1 MDLFCEVLFINLP
14 NLKTVN
20 NNSESQQILIK
31 SMEKSSEV
39 VAAADLPSSDWIFK
53 VVWKCLWKIAGL
65 MEDLFL
71 GSQWSIIL
79 GYRRLSVK
87 FLFTSLFPIFP
98 FLLQCFPIFRQILF
112 KMELLS
118 IGKIKKRIIT
128 MSCYVKEMRNRHA
141 VSITLWIIFGGNLM
155 DVPDVYH
162 HFSLYITLFFLS
174 L

>member
-71 GSQWSIIL
+71 SDS
-79 GYRRLSVK
+79 LS
-87 FLFTSLFPIFP
+87 FASLT
-98 FLLQCFPIFRQILF
+98 C
-112 KMELLS
+112 LS
-118 IGKIKKRIIT
+118 IPILIYHYMLLLLLYQFMFFIFFKHFWPLSFHCKSPIR
-128 MSCYVKEMRNRHA
+128 R
-141 VSITLWIIFGGNLM
+141 SI
-155 DVPDVYH
+155 
-162 HFSLYITLFFLS
+162 FSF
-174 L
+174 